1 MLTHI
6 LSDRSIK
13 RPVRTKKVRKMK
25 NEKPPRIIRL
35 RKLPSL
41 VDVLSTRPDM
51 RHGEQNRGR
60 CAI

>member
-1 MLTHI
+1 
-6 LSDRSIK
+6 
-13 RPVRTKKVRKMK
+13 MK
-25 NEKPPRIIRL
+25 NEKAARITRL

-51 RHGEQNRGR
+51 RHVEQNRGR